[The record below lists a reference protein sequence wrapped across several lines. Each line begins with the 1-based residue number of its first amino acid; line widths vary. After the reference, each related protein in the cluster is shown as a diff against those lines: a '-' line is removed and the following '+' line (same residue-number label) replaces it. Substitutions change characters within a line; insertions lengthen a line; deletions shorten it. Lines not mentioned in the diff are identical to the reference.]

1 MFRELAETVHLVR
14 ADRGREWPRVLGYN
28 ERVGAGRE
36 GGVFGVVEDHT
47 NVSVVTSTVCGR
59 YSSKH
64 CSEFPGKLVHV
75 FVGRLAV
82 DLGDVEFL
90 EAVFNVLFDSHGGWK
105 VCLLRRKN

>member
-1 MFRELAETVHLVR
+1 MAQGSWGQRKGWSRRERRVFR
-14 ADRGREWPRVLGYN
+14 
-28 ERVGAGRE
+28 
-36 GGVFGVVEDHT
+36 VVKDHT
-47 NVSVVTSTVCGR
+47 NMSVVTSTVCGR

-90 EAVFNVLFDSHGGWK
+90 EAVFDVLFDSHGGWK